1 MCPTIKPWNHFNTYL
16 YISPVLEILITKVI
30 PIISITLIEHSIASN
45 ILNVSAIW
53 VINDTI
59 LESAIGSHKAAVR
72 WYIIVIIASFN
83 IGVIHIAITTIT
95 PTIPIAFFKIAEHP
109 ITVSTASPST
119 LPTTGIKLETAALAV
134 LAVIPSTLLP

>member
-53 VINDTI
+53 VIKDTI

-95 PTIPIAFFKIAEHP
+95 PTIPIAFFKIADAGH
-109 ITVSTASPST
+109 VA
-119 LPTTGIKLETAALAV
+119 LESKDNGVCLE
-134 LAVIPSTLLP
+134 